1 MKSRGEKKREKFETY
16 PSSFEKF
23 LLEFICRVLKGKLL
37 ASDVIDRWAVLQ
49 LQKEVIFKSDLFGVF
64 LVLEMNVN
72 RQLKPGISLLL
83 YSVRGLGQHWNIW
96 NRYRYIIPTRL
107 IKVSNYYTTCTKP
120 FMHLSKFKNTVS
132 SEMFTFKVQNITY
145 SYDNYCQMLI
155 KL

>member
-1 MKSRGEKKREKFETY
+1 MKSRGKNKREKFETY

-83 YSVRGLGQHWNIW
+83 YSVRGLGQH
-96 NRYRYIIPTRL
+96 
-107 IKVSNYYTTCTKP
+107 
-120 FMHLSKFKNTVS
+120 
-132 SEMFTFKVQNITY
+132 
-145 SYDNYCQMLI
+145 
-155 KL
+155 